1 MRRWRSDVS
10 FKRMPQFI
18 HLADDREISMIQKG
32 GIKAVALHGRKEK
45 VVFATP
51 VLPNYYQSHQWL
63 RELRRR
69 GIRTISAVQFR
80 VDDDM
85 PVSVGRYNEEHINAT
100 AAESVKIFMEHT
112 TGLGLEV
119 IFSRSIPAKNIT
131 RIYTPDQVTGWRYYP
146 ESHSDGR
153 KPCGCPYCQ
162 RGQIKNRKVREA
174 YDAE

>member
-1 MRRWRSDVS
+1 
-10 FKRMPQFI
+10 
-18 HLADDREISMIQKG
+18 
-32 GIKAVALHGRKEK
+32 
-45 VVFATP
+45 
-51 VLPNYYQSHQWL
+51 
-63 RELRRR
+63 
-69 GIRTISAVQFR
+69 
-80 VDDDM
+80 M
-85 PVSVGRYNEEHINAT
+85 PVSGGRYNEEHINST
-100 AAESVKIFMEHT
+100 GAESVKIFMEHT